1 MARINGGLLVVVAM
15 VAMGAIVAGCPNEPL
30 VVEPGG
36 VGGVVCNPL
45 TSRAEAL
52 ARVSCS
58 YADELDNEVVRET
71 TTDENGA
78 FRLSGI
84 GVGNRT
90 VVVEGAAFTST
101 FDVEVT
107 SRQTVEIV
115 DPACRDRPLEPG
127 RGAIAGQI
135 CNRHTGELVTDAQI
149 TAVLADGAELST
161 QTSATDGTFTL
172 SDVPAG
178 TVVVSVVSA
187 DYRKTYVVEVVEGET
202 VVVEQTTD
210 CAVPDPL
217 STGFVTG
224 TVCAPGTTD
233 LPLEGAQVTI
243 RYTGSDGSA
252 YADGPFLTLEDGS
265 FTIDPIGPTVATNV
279 VVKVE
284 KDDFSY
290 TWNIERV
297 NARVDDID
305 GVALTNEGE
314 CQPLQE
320 TTDRS
325 YLVVQ
330 GQYDRIEDVLGR
342 MGLQNVDLHDGVPL
356 TLNWAEDLFQT
367 QAIIDAYDVVFV
379 NCGVEEL
386 EFARGLSANAVRNIR
401 RYVEQGGSLYVS
413 DWAYELIEQA
423 FPEKID
429 FFGPDDEH
437 DGAQVAI
444 GGAYATRVIDPELA
458 ATVGETIDVDFQ
470 FQLGTVVSQV
480 ADDVTIYLEADMQYR
495 KEVGGQVFADVLT
508 DTPITVGFRH
518 GLGKVIYTSFHQEQ
532 DESLDG
538 PEDAVLRALVFAL

>member
-1 MARINGGLLVVVAM
+1 MLMKRASGVVLAMMTVVV
-15 VAMGAIVAGCPNEPL
+15 GCPDEPL

-45 TSRAEAL
+45 TSRIEAQ
-52 ARVSCS
+52 ARVTCT
-58 YADELDNEVVRET
+58 YDDELGNSVVRET
-71 TTDENGA
+71 TTDDNGF
-78 FRLSGI
+78 FRLGGI
-84 GVGNRT
+84 GVGSRRI
-90 VVVEGAAFTST
+90 VVQAAAFTST
-101 FDVEVT
+101 FDVDVV
-107 SRQTVEIV
+107 SRQTVELD
-115 DPACRDRPLEPG
+115 DPACRDRPLVPG
-127 RGAIAGQI
+127 RGAIAGQV
-135 CNRHTGELVTDAQI
+135 CNRHTGELVTDAEI
-149 TAVLADGAELST
+149 TVVLADGTELST
-161 QTSATDGTFTL
+161 TTEATNGTFTL
-172 SDVPAG
+172 DDVPAG
-178 TVVVSVVSA
+178 TVVVSIVSP
-187 DYRKTYVVEVVEGET
+187 DYRKTYVVDVVEGET

-224 TVCAPGTTD
+224 KVCAPGTTNE
-233 LPLEGAQVTI
+233 PLAGAHVTI
-243 RYTGSDGSA
+243 RYTGSDDTS
-252 YADGPFLTLEDGS
+252 YTDGPFITLDDGS
-265 FTIDPIGPTVATNV
+265 FMIDPIGPTVATNA

-290 TWNIERV
+290 SWNIERI

-305 GVALTNEGE
+305 GIDLTADIE

-320 TTDRS
+320 TTDRA

-330 GQYDRIEDVLGR
+330 GQYDRIEDVLDR
-342 MGLQNVDLHDGVPL
+342 MGLQNVDLHDGVPI
-356 TLNWAEDLFQT
+356 TLNWAEALFQT
-367 QAIIDAYDVVFV
+367 QAIIDGYDVVFI

-386 EFARGLSANAVRNIR
+386 ELARGLSANAVRNIR

-413 DWAYELIEQA
+413 DWAYEIIEQA

-444 GGAYATRVIDPELA
+444 GGDYPTRVVDPELA
-458 ATVGETIDVDFQ
+458 ATVGDTIDIDFQ

-495 KEVGGQVFADVLT
+495 KELGGQVIADVLT

-538 PEDAVLRALVFAL
+538 PEDAVLRSLVFSL